1 MASQFTSGP
10 TDGAFKMANE
20 PNYADVPADYP
31 RRAEHGAV
39 SGFQPKLLLKSG
51 PDGKFYSPG
60 NTPHER
66 WEDWKYSQG
75 MVAAMVE
82 RCRQTKAGER
92 AYMAE
97 EEILL
102 QYYQRAL
109 RPDERYG
116 TEDQLKWTF
125 RKVAEILEWPLPP
138 IIALP

>member
-1 MASQFTSGP
+1 MASQSTLGL
-10 TDGAFKMANE
+10 TDSALTMSEE
-20 PNYADVPADYP
+20 PNYEDVPADYP
-31 RRAEHGAV
+31 RRAAHGAV

-51 PDGKFYSPG
+51 PDGRFYSPG

-66 WEDWKYSQG
+66 WEDWKYSKG

-82 RCRQTKAGER
+82 RCRQTKSGER
-92 AYMAE
+92 AHMTE
-97 EEILL
+97 EAILF
-102 QYYQRAL
+102 QYYQRAV

-125 RKVAEILEWPLPP
+125 RKVAEALEWPLPP